1 LIERTP
7 QSHSNNT
14 RSDFSIPRVSN
25 DRQKELSRRR
35 RQHTATRAA
44 AADDEANK
52 QSRILS
58 RQRIRER
65 ERRERLQ
72 KERQRDKL
80 LIVATIFVFI
90 LVVVFSVILY
100 HVWKSQAGQQNNNP
114 NNNIKAPPPSR
125 RQSTPEPSSLESM
138 QAEKEIIAQ
147 WQKELETLDK
157 AIVGD
162 KISRSDIL
170 LNPDLLLFRNGTI
183 NERHWKAV
191 AEKSG
196 GTVDSYSS
204 SPSDH
209 HGSSYF
215 KQSRLFDSF
224 PWEQDEDMSNRKIH
238 KQQDSD
244 GSDPYYTGKPYLD
257 YSTNPSLYEYPPF
270 RSIQENKQGYPRLST
285 LQDIFSAWP
294 QDEIDHPPTLP
305 IRETLQHFDYNN
317 ADELHEAWNYIE
329 YQLPFKLT
337 NVPELLEA
345 NLKWSNDTY
354 VAEQFSSRSAIG
366 NCQESPTS
374 FFAFYDR
381 RKWKVVT
388 MGLPPTRDND
398 FGFRRWAKH
407 ARYADQERLS
417 SQRPHFYWQAGVPK
431 EERYQPK
438 DTWSFLS
445 LDLPSFSA
453 TEPNTTILCPDPT
466 QSKGIQCRFGERGV
480 TAANHY
486 DGGQNMVG
494 MITGAKRYILSPPNQ
509 CSKLGIH
516 TERGTALYRH
526 SLLNLERLPRSENV
540 ASDLEREWLDQ
551 AKSAQAVETVLKAGE
566 VLFIPSHWFHYIIS
580 LQKNAQCNVR
590 SGIRV
595 EGNDQFGGQYHV
607 SAEGC
612 Q

>member
-1 LIERTP
+1 MKSIDKA
-7 QSHSNNT
+7 SNGLSKRHRPNT
-14 RSDFSIPRVSN
+14 
-25 DRQKELSRRR
+25 
-35 RQHTATRAA
+35 TATRA
-44 AADDEANK
+44 DTSDTK
-52 QSRILS
+52 KGSLLTSRQS
-58 RQRIRER
+58 RQREIRH
-65 ERRERLQ
+65 ERLR
-72 KERQRDKL
+72 KERQRDNL
-80 LIVATIFVFI
+80 LMVATIFVFI
-90 LVVVFSVILY
+90 LVVAFSVILY
-100 HVWKSQAGQQNNNP
+100 HVWKSQGQPTFGLNYYYANNTTIKTNHDANNQKSNP
-114 NNNIKAPPPSR
+114 KQKVPPPSR
-125 RQSTPEPSSLESM
+125 RQSSPQSSPESRNK
-138 QAEKEIIAQ
+138 EKERITRLL
-147 WQKELETLDK
+147 KELETLDQ

-183 NERHWKAV
+183 NERHWKG
-191 AEKSG
+191 KSSDDKP
-196 GTVDSYSS
+196 VDS
-204 SPSDH
+204 SD
-209 HGSSYF
+209 GEFF
-215 KQSRLFDSF
+215 KLSRLFDTF
-224 PWEQDEDMSNRKIH
+224 PWEQDEDMSNRKIY
-238 KQQDSD
+238 KDAN
-244 GSDPYYTGKPYLD
+244 SDPYTGKPYMD
-257 YSTNPSLYEYPPF
+257 YTNPLLYIYPSF
-270 RSIQENKQGYPRLST
+270 RTIEESKQGYPRLST
-285 LQDIFSAWP
+285 LQEIFSAWP
-294 QDEIDHPPTLP
+294 QDEIDRPRPALEP
-305 IRETLQHFDYNN
+305 IRETLQHFDYTN
-317 ADELHEAWNYIE
+317 ADELYEAWNFMDQ
-329 YQLPFKLT
+329 QLPFKLT
-337 NVPELLEA
+337 NVTELLEA
-345 NLKWSNDTY
+345 NLKWTDAY
-354 VAEQFSSRSAIG
+354 VAEQFQSRSAKG

-381 RKWKVVT
+381 RKWEVAT

-407 ARYADQERLS
+407 ARFADHERIPS
-417 SQRPHFYWQAGVPK
+417 RRPHFYWQAGVPK

-453 TEPNTTILCPDPT
+453 TEPNTTILCPDPA

-480 TAANHY
+480 TAANHF

-526 SLLNLERLPRSENV
+526 SLLNLERLPFSDSSSV
-540 ASDLEREWLDQ
+540 TSDLEREWLEQ

-590 SGIRV
+590 SGIHV